1 MKKLLL
7 IPTTLFIVGCTN
19 NADIK
24 IDKNIKNTDVGM
36 KILKKYNI
44 SPKKLHSFKN
54 GFIFVEKL
62 TTGSIYLSKLDK
74 NYQKIQSKKIDM
86 VIDPREVKIY
96 KDKIYL
102 LAYDQIPQKIV
113 VLEFDENLNLKNK
126 TYFGKKFDS
135 PIDFIVDSNGFKII
149 ANHYSKNNGTDIIVW
164 TNNNSFTFSTQYPE
178 EANFIRPFKDGY
190 LIIGNIT
197 DNTQNV
203 LIFYVDKNFK
213 TKWVRDFDFGLEE
226 EVISIKTKENSIL
239 LGINSENYTGMTQF
253 YNIELDENGKILN
266 KTKEFEIKNYPL
278 KFQG

>member
-7 IPTTLFIVGCTN
+7 IPATLLIVGCTN
-19 NADIK
+19 NSNID
-24 IDKNIKNTDVGM
+24 IDKNIENTDVGM
-36 KILKKYNI
+36 KLLKQYNI
-44 SPKKLHSFKN
+44 SPIKLHSFKN
-54 GFIFVEKL
+54 GFVFVEKL
-62 TTGSIYLSKLDK
+62 TDGSIHLSKLNK

-102 LAYDQIPQKIV
+102 LAYDQTPQKTV

-135 PIDFIVDSNGFKII
+135 PVDFIVDSNGFKIV
-149 ANHYSKNNGTDIIVW
+149 ANHYSKNNGTDIVVW
-164 TNNNSFTFSTQYPE
+164 TNNNSFTFSTQYAE

-190 LIIGNIT
+190 LIVGNIS

-226 EVISIKTKENSIL
+226 EVVSIKTKGNSIL